1 LRSRDEDETPNSE
14 VYVVDDDE
22 RLVGTLPMLS
32 LLLARSDSTMRQSI
46 RRDVVS
52 VDTRTDQEEVAG
64 IFSKYDLVEAPVVD
78 SHGRLVGRV
87 TVDDVLDVLE
97 DEASEDLAKMAGT
110 TEEEIGST
118 SVFKISASRIRWLL
132 IGMLGGVLGAFIMGF
147 FEGDFRHMTAVYFF
161 VPVITAM
168 GGNIGIQSSTVV
180 VRALATG
187 EVEVH
192 QISSQVFRELRV
204 AILNSAILIP
214 LLFVISVIWRGDLQL
229 SILVCI
235 SMILVFLYSALVGTV
250 IPMLLAR
257 RGIDPAIAT
266 GPFITTSNDIIG
278 VLIYLGLVSWALRM
292 L

>member
-1 LRSRDEDETPNSE
+1 M
-14 VYVVDDDE
+14 
-22 RLVGTLPMLS
+22 GTGWRASAAISAVALF
-32 LLLARSDSTMRQSI
+32 STGNTVLFQ
-46 RRDVVS
+46 
-52 VDTRTDQEEVAG
+52 
-64 IFSKYDLVEAPVVD
+64 KYDLVEAPVVD
-78 SHGRLVGRV
+78 ADGRLVGRV

-110 TEEEIGST
+110 DEEEIGST
-118 SVFKISASRIRWLL
+118 SAFKISASRIRWLL

-147 FEGDFRHMTAVYFF
+147 FEADFASMTAVYFF

-192 QISSQVFRELRV
+192 QVSSQVLRELRV
-204 AILNSAILIP
+204 ALLNSTLLIP
-214 LLFVISVIWRGDLQL
+214 LLFVICFIWRSDLQL
-229 SILVCI
+229 SILVSV
-235 SMILVFLYSALVGTV
+235 SMILVFLYSALVGTL

-266 GPFITTSNDIIG
+266 GPFITTSNDIVG
-278 VLIYLGLVSWALRM
+278 VLIYLGLVSWALRF
-292 L
+292 LA